1 MEPYGE
7 KHMSR
12 KTRLSRARLAA
23 GANYWRNH
31 IAMRK
36 GRAGPCKAAIP
47 AVPCPA
53 KPTDHK
59 PGTAA

>member
-1 MEPYGE
+1 
-7 KHMSR
+7 MSR
-12 KTRLSRARLAA
+12 KTQLVRARLASC
-23 GANYWRNH
+23 ANYWRTH

-47 AVPCPA
+47 AVPQPA

-59 PGTAA
+59 PGPAA

>member
-1 MEPYGE
+1 
-7 KHMSR
+7 MSR

-47 AVPCPA
+47 AVPQPA

-59 PGTAA
+59 PSPAA